1 MKIWQVSKNLLN
13 TPGYNPYLNQI
24 ALWMLVISPL
34 SKFALSTRPVSS
46 IYSVFILV
54 SWLPQLNITLEIMLG
69 LETGLQPTSPE
80 DHPAKPT
87 TLSIHKGSSEPHLT
101 LKRILTVVE
110 RVVLTLLSVAV
121 SILVPEF
128 SSVMAFLGSFSAFM
142 LCVIGPVSA
151 KSALAGRWNVLD
163 VLLLIVAAIM
173 AVWGT
178 VAAFWS

>member
-1 MKIWQVSKNLLN
+1 MWQVSKDLLN

-34 SKFALSTRPVSS
+34 SKFALSTRPVSF
-46 IYSVFILV
+46 ICLVFVLV
-54 SWLPQLNITLEIMLG
+54 SWLSQLNITLEIMLG

-80 DHPAKPT
+80 DRPAKPT
-87 TLSIHKGSSEPHLT
+87 TLSIHKSSSEPHLT

-151 KSALAGRWNVLD
+151 KSALAGRWSVWD
-163 VLLLIVAAIM
+163 VLLLIVAVIM

-178 VAAFWS
+178 VAAFWSS

>member
-1 MKIWQVSKNLLN
+1 MWQVSKDLLN

-34 SKFALSTRPVSS
+34 SKFALSTRPVSF
-46 IYSVFILV
+46 ICRVFVLV

-87 TLSIHKGSSEPHLT
+87 TLSIQKGSPEPHLT
-101 LKRILTVVE
+101 LKRILTVAE

-151 KSALAGRWNVLD
+151 KSALAGRWSVWD
-163 VLLLIVAAIM
+163 VLLLVVAVIM

-178 VAAFWS
+178 VAAFWSF